1 MRLNWNIFN
10 KNLQQDLK
18 IFLFTW
24 CYLNLLRLVAIVT
37 MKQYAVDINSEDIL
51 LALFYGARMS
61 LKTAGILMLLTF
73 IFTTL
78 ISCLRQRQMI
88 KIKLILATVFIFI
101 TNFLFVAKYFYYREF
116 HTGFNE
122 MVFNALNDDL
132 KALFYTFIYQYHL
145 VEGIIV
151 ICFVTFIVIFILR
164 CYLQKRF
171 IHIEI
176 GFNDKW
182 WFKIIVI
189 VVLIIFAIFV
199 RFGASFNYANS
210 IHWENCAKT
219 KDSFLNEMILDDM
232 QALYRGYSIKKR
244 IDNGII
250 YGVEKDKIKE
260 YIAFI
265 AEKTDVEKVSEQDLT
280 QIDSNLVYKAKG
292 NIVDKKQHIFII
304 IGESFAQWPLLD
316 EYANLKLGEH
326 MRALMQSEQS
336 AYTNNFM
343 PNGAFTPMA
352 VNAIISGLSDVNIYP
367 NHQYESYK
375 QIYATAFAPQIK
387 KLGYKT
393 QFWYSGFSGWERIKD
408 FALAQGFDEFHCASD
423 YQYPSGNVWG
433 SDDDFIFAKMQ
444 ENVENNKEPTVYVI
458 LSVSNHA
465 PYSVDLEKQGF
476 PKEKVRAELPD
487 NLQHNEDLLNRLGHY
502 WYTDKVIGEF
512 IQNIENEYPKENLFI
527 ITGDHADRTNIEDNP
542 TLFNRYTVP
551 FIIYGSGVKK
561 SLLTNN
567 IAGGHIN
574 LAATLFEIIAP
585 QDFEYY
591 SLGKSLT
598 RGEQVGFND
607 SIWIT
612 PNGIGKLDGNEPES
626 VQKEMKAYRTIS
638 WWRSI
643 NGNLIP

>member
-1 MRLNWNIFN
+1 MQLSWQIFS

-18 IFLFTW
+18 MFFFIW
-24 CYLNLLRLVAIVT
+24 CYLNLLRLIAIVT
-37 MKQYAVDINSEDIL
+37 MKQYAVNVSIEDIL
-51 LALFYGARMS
+51 LALIYGARMS

-73 IFTTL
+73 IFTTVL
-78 ISCLRQRQMI
+78 GWLRHKQML
-88 KIKLILATVFIFI
+88 KVKLILATIFIFI
-101 TNFLFVAKYFYYREF
+101 TNFLFVAKYFYYKEF
-116 HTGFNE
+116 HTSFNE

-132 KALFYTFIYQYHL
+132 EALFYTFIYQYHL
-145 VEGIIV
+145 IEGTII
-151 ICFVTFIVIFILR
+151 ISLITAIVVYILK
-164 CYLQKRF
+164 YYMYKHFMYIQLPYN
-171 IHIEI
+171 H
-176 GFNDKW
+176 KW
-182 WFKIIVI
+182 WFKIIAI
-189 VVLIIFAIFV
+189 ISLVLFALFV
-199 RFGASFNYANS
+199 RFGASFSYANS

-232 QALYRGYSIKKR
+232 QAIYRGYSIKKR

-250 YGVEKDKIKE
+250 YGVEKDKITE
-260 YIAFI
+260 HIAFVTKNSD
-265 AEKTDVEKVSEQDLT
+265 AMADFS
-280 QIDSNLVYKAKG
+280 QIDNNLIYKAKG

-316 EYANLKLGEH
+316 EYADLKLGEH
-326 MRALMQSEQS
+326 MKALMQNEHST
-336 AYTNNFM
+336 YTHNFM

-375 QIYATAFAPQIK
+375 QVYGTAFAPQIK

-423 YQYPSGNVWG
+423 YQYSSGNVWG

-444 ENVENNKEPTVYVI
+444 ENVETNTEPTVYVI

-476 PKEKVRAELPD
+476 PKDELRTKLPIK
-487 NLQHNEDLLNRLGHY
+487 LQNDEDLLNRLGHY

-512 IQNIENEYPKENLFI
+512 VQNIESKYPGENLFI

-551 FIIYGSGVKK
+551 LIIYGKGIGKN
-561 SLLTNN
+561 LLNDN
-567 IAGGHIN
+567 VAGGHVN

-585 QDFEYY
+585 KDFEYY

-598 RGEQVGFND
+598 RGEQIGFND
-607 SIWIT
+607 SIWLT
-612 PNGIGKLDGNEPES
+612 STDIGKIDGSEPIN
-626 VQKEMKAYRTIS
+626 VQEQIKAYRTIS

-643 NGNLIP
+643 KGNLIP

>member
-1 MRLNWNIFN
+1 MQLSWQIFS

-18 IFLFTW
+18 MFFFIW
-24 CYLNLLRLVAIVT
+24 CYLNLLRLIAIVT
-37 MKQYAVDINSEDIL
+37 MKQYAVNVSIEDIL
-51 LALFYGARMS
+51 LALIYGARMS

-73 IFTTL
+73 IFTTAL
-78 ISCLRQRQMI
+78 GWLRHKQML
-88 KIKLILATVFIFI
+88 KVKLILATIFIFI
-101 TNFLFVAKYFYYREF
+101 TNFLFVAKYFYYKEF
-116 HTGFNE
+116 HTSFNE

-132 KALFYTFIYQYHL
+132 EALFYTFIYQYHL
-145 VEGIIV
+145 IEGTII
-151 ICFVTFIVIFILR
+151 ISLITAIVVYILK
-164 CYLQKRF
+164 YYMYKHFMYIQLPYN
-171 IHIEI
+171 H
-176 GFNDKW
+176 KW
-182 WFKIIVI
+182 WFKIIAI
-189 VVLIIFAIFV
+189 ISLVLFALFV
-199 RFGASFNYANS
+199 RFGASFSYANS

-232 QALYRGYSIKKR
+232 QAIYRGYSIKKR

-250 YGVEKDKIKE
+250 YGVEKDKITE
-260 YIAFI
+260 HIAFV
-265 AEKTDVEKVSEQDLT
+265 AKNSDAMADFSQVDN
-280 QIDSNLVYKAKG
+280 NLIYKAKG

-316 EYANLKLGEH
+316 EYADLKLGEH
-326 MRALMQSEQS
+326 MKVLMQNEHST
-336 AYTNNFM
+336 YTHNFM

-375 QIYATAFAPQIK
+375 QVYGTAFAPQIK

-444 ENVENNKEPTVYVI
+444 ENVETNTEPTVYVI

-476 PKEKVRAELPD
+476 PKDELRAKLPIK
-487 NLQHNEDLLNRLGHY
+487 LQNDEDLLNRLGHY

-512 IQNIENEYPKENLFI
+512 VQNIESKYPGENLFI

-551 FIIYGSGVKK
+551 LIIYGKGIGKN
-561 SLLTNN
+561 LLNDN
-567 IAGGHIN
+567 VAGGHVN

-585 QDFEYY
+585 KDFEYY

-598 RGEQVGFND
+598 RGEQIGFND
-607 SIWIT
+607 SIWLT
-612 PNGIGKLDGNEPES
+612 STDIGKIDGSEPIN
-626 VQKEMKAYRTIS
+626 VQEQIKAYRTIS

-643 NGNLIP
+643 KGNLIP